1 MGGMSQSTIAI
12 IIIIAVMILYATEV
26 FPLAV
31 TSLIAMSAM
40 VVTGILSWTE
50 AFAGFSSSIVL
61 MLIGVC
67 IIGEAFFTTGLAE
80 TLGNMLRRF
89 ASIKEKYFMA
99 IVYTMAALM
108 SAFLNASAVMA
119 ILMPVV
125 DSLVFSTNGRISR
138 KHTYLVM
145 GIGSIF
151 GANLSIVGSTS
162 MYMSHTLLKESDGV
176 GMTFFEPALSGA
188 AACVAGLVICLTF
201 GYVLQKRCFDF
212 KERLPE
218 IMTRNTGIDPEAA
231 LERNL
236 TYRSWKRNF
245 VALTMVGCIL
255 AFIGGF
261 DIGGVAIIGACL
273 VMAARCIGERRAYH
287 GVSWQTVFI
296 TAASMGFAAGVGKS
310 GAGEEIANFVIKIS
324 GRIGETEVGM
334 CMLILVLSTVL
345 SNFMSN
351 IGVVVLI
358 VPICLNLA
366 ATMGADAMPFVMA
379 CAVGTNVSVATP
391 VCVGPITVT
400 TVAGYRFKD
409 YIRVGGIYNILA
421 TVVTGISLWAVYYR

>member
-1 MGGMSQSTIAI
+1 MSQSTIAI
-12 IIIIAVMILYATEV
+12 IIIIVVMILYATEV

-31 TSLIAMSAM
+31 SSLLAMSAM
-40 VVTGILSWTE
+40 VVTGILDWTE
-50 AFAGFSSSIVL
+50 AFAGFSSPIVL
-61 MLIGVC
+61 MLIGIC

-80 TLGNMLRRF
+80 TLGNTLRKF
-89 ASIKEKYFMA
+89 ADIKEKYFVA

-125 DSLVFSTNGRISR
+125 DSLVFSTKGKISR
-138 KHTYLVM
+138 KHTYLAM

-162 MYMSHTLLKESDGV
+162 MYMSHTLLKEADGV
-176 GMTFFEPALSGA
+176 GMRFFEPALSGA
-188 AACVAGLVICLTF
+188 AACLVGLLICLTF
-201 GYVLQKRCFDF
+201 GYALQKRCFNF

-218 IMTRNTGIDPEAA
+218 IMTRKSGDDPQVE
-231 LERNL
+231 LERNI
-236 TYRSWKRNF
+236 TYKPWKRNF
-245 VALTMVGCIL
+245 VALTMVGCIV
-255 AFIGGF
+255 AFICGY
-261 DIGGVAIIGACL
+261 DIGGVAVIGACL
-273 VMAARCIGERRAYH
+273 VMAARCIGERRAYQ

-310 GAGEEIANFVIKIS
+310 GAGEVIANFVIKIS
-324 GRIGETEVGM
+324 GTIGETEAGL
-334 CMLILVLSTVL
+334 CMLLLVLCTVL

-366 ATMGADAMPFVMA
+366 ATMGGNALPFVMA
-379 CAVGTNVSVATP
+379 CAVGTNLSVATP

-409 YIRVGGIYNILA
+409 YIRVGGIYNVLA
-421 TVVTGISLWAVYYR
+421 TIVTGISLWMVYYR